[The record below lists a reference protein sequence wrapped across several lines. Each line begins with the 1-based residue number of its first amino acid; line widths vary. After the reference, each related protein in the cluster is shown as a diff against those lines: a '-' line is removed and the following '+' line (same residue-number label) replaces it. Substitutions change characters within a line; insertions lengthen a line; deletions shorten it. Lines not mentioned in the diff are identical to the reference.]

1 MKRLGVISL
10 VTAALCF
17 VSTTSYAQ
25 LNGSNLLGDFG
36 VASGTQPA
44 PGAYAGFLYYR
55 YSTDTIK
62 KADGSRVTFVSGEPS
77 SVNLQAV
84 APLFMFVTKAK
95 ILGANYGFMVSPSFA
110 NASLAAPGLGLSREV
125 GTGAGDTYIVPI
137 TLGWHATQADATVGF
152 GFFAPTGRYDAQADD
167 NIGKGM
173 WSYELSGGTTVFF
186 DRART
191 WSFAATGYWE
201 THTKK
206 KGTGLTLPDG
216 TVLLS
221 GVTVGDL
228 LTVEGGLGKSFLQG
242 ALSLGVAYYGQW
254 KVTADDFGAPN
265 ILTIELPSLGKHK
278 VYGLGPDVTVPLATK
293 SKLIAL
299 VNVRYMMEMG
309 ARVKT
314 QGDSLIVTTTFPIPS
329 VKITK

>member
-1 MKRLGVISL
+1 MKRFGVTVL
-10 VTAALCF
+10 VAAALCLT
-17 VSTTSYAQ
+17 STASYAQ
-25 LNGSNLLGDFG
+25 LNGANLLGDFG
-36 VASGTQPA
+36 VGSGTQPA
-44 PGAYAGFLYYR
+44 PGAYVGFIYYR

-62 KADGSRVTFVSGEPS
+62 KADGSRLTFSSGDPAS
-77 SVNLQAV
+77 MNLQAV
-84 APLFMFVTKAK
+84 APLFIVVSKAK
-95 ILGANYGFMVSPSFA
+95 IFGAHYGFMVSPSFA
-110 NASLAAPGLGLSREV
+110 NAALAAPGFGLDRTV

-137 TLGWHATQADATVGF
+137 TLGWHAKQADATVGF
-152 GFFAPTGRYDAQADD
+152 GIFAPTGRYDAQADD

-173 WSYELSGGTTVFF
+173 WSYELSAGTTVFF
-186 DRART
+186 DPART
-191 WSFAATGYWE
+191 WSFAATGFWE

-206 KGTGLTLPDG
+206 KGTGLTLPNG

-221 GVTVGDL
+221 GITVGDL

-254 KVTADDFGAPN
+254 KVSADDFGLPN
-265 ILTIELPSLGKHK
+265 ILPIELPSLGKHK
-278 VYGLGPDVTVPLATK
+278 VYGFGPDVTLPIATK

-299 VNVRYMMEMG
+299 VNVRYMMETG

-314 QGDSLIVTTTFPIPS
+314 QGDSWLVTTTFPIPS